1 MEMEKKEIVF
11 VKNCNSEINDFFL
24 SKTSILT
31 DLLLK
36 EIDSVEA
43 IVLEGSL
50 GKGEGTYYQLDNRL
64 VPLSDYDFTVVTRR
78 PFLPPLRTYTSQD
91 FEKLIGNHCTV
102 LIIWKPLLRF
112 VPPKITWYD
121 IKFGS
126 QTLYGNERVLNLI
139 PLRMSDHIPLE
150 EGIRLLFNRILD
162 LLAAFDLSFV
172 TERDNEHRVR
182 LAYCCNKAT
191 LALGECLL
199 LLRNKWNPRASAR
212 NEMLEKE
219 IFLESKRWSEP
230 LLAIRN
236 AVREATL
243 TKLNISP
250 KSLNDI
256 DTRTL
261 WFDTQKLF
269 NSFLKYYFEKLKG
282 EEINSDRDLID
293 FMLKYDPPFSPHD
306 RMLAMLDFF
315 NPSLFGRRRKTIR
328 FTKNPMWLCLSI
340 AYLLYTSVQR
350 SAYFSLDIRRIAIA
364 EDILKT
370 CFPGMVRYTS
380 KSGRWSSAKARLLE
394 VAQVVKH

>member
-1 MEMEKKEIVF
+1 MRMKKKEIVL
-11 VKNCNSEINDFFL
+11 VQNCNSEINDFFL

-36 EIDSVEA
+36 EINSVEA

-91 FEKLIGNHCTV
+91 FEKLMGSHCTV

-126 QTLYGNERVLNLI
+126 QTLHGNEKVLNLI

-162 LLAAFDLSFV
+162 LLAAFDLSFA
-172 TERDNEHRVR
+172 TERNNEHRIK

-191 LALGECLL
+191 LAFGECLL
-199 LLRNKWNPRASAR
+199 LLRNKWNPCASAR

-219 IFLESKRWSEP
+219 VFSESKRWSEP

-236 AVREATL
+236 AVREATF

-250 KSLNDI
+250 KTLNEI
-256 DTRTL
+256 DTRAF

-269 NSFLKYYFEKLKG
+269 NSFLKYYFEKWKG

-293 FMLKYDPPFSPHD
+293 FMLKYEPPFSPHD

-315 NPSLFGRRRKTIR
+315 TPSLSGRRRKVFE
-328 FTKNPMWLCLSI
+328 FTKNPVWLCLI
-340 AYLLYTSVQR
+340 VAYLLYTSVQR

-370 CFPGMVRYTS
+370 YFPGMATYTS
-380 KSGRWSSAKARLLE
+380 SSNRWSSAKAWLLE
-394 VAQVVKH
+394 IAQFVKH